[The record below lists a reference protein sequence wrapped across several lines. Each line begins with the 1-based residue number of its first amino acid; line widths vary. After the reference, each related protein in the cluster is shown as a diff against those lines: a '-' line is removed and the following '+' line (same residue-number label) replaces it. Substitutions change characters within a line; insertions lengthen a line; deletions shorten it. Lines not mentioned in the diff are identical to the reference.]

1 MSHFRQRCFLIRHG
15 ETEWSLYGRHTGRTD
30 LPMLPVGEG
39 QARALR
45 PALAAESFSV
55 VLASPLH
62 RARETC
68 ELAGLRPESVVEP
81 DLLEWDYGSYEGRT
95 TVDIWKD
102 RPGWNLFDD
111 GAPGGESVAEVGERV
126 DRVIARVRRAEPG
139 DVACVAHAHVLRVL
153 AARWLGLDPA
163 AGRYFVLGPA
173 SISVLGWERA
183 QPAVLQWNRC

>member
-1 MSHFRQRCFLIRHG
+1 MGHPRQRCFLIRHG

-45 PALAAESFSV
+45 SALAAESFSA

-62 RARETC
+62 RARKTC
-68 ELAGLRPESVVEP
+68 ELACLRPESVVEP

-126 DRVIARVRRAEPG
+126 DRVIVVQLPRRAAAG
-139 DVACVAHAHVLRVL
+139 GGRGTA
-153 AARWLGLDPA
+153 AARTSA
-163 AGRYFVLGPA
+163 ATIAIDSTGGPEPPR
-173 SISVLGWERA
+173 W
-183 QPAVLQWNRC
+183 